1 LQVPSIRVAGYEL
14 FERLGEGGAGQVY
27 RATDVTGRALAVK
40 LLGRGA
46 DLEPDAAHAR
56 FAREVKILAQL
67 DHPML
72 ATLVAYGVDDELGP
86 FLVMPLVPGKTLR
99 ELVKG
104 ANLCPEAALL
114 LLEPVAAAV
123 AALHE
128 RDIVHRDLKPE
139 NVMIAP
145 DGRVVVVDL
154 GLAWGPAHSR
164 HTQEGTAIG
173 SVPYMAPEQIEGSGV
188 GTASDVWGLGVMLYE
203 LVSGRRPFARPR
215 ASEESAAALVG
226 SYTPLEA
233 AAPRCPPEIA
243 RLVVQSLDRAPGAR
257 PSAQAFAEELA
268 AAIDW
273 CDRGEWPQER
283 AKVAHGPTEYTQRI
297 APFRI
302 RREKRLAREA
312 IEAGRPF
319 EAIAHID
326 RALGY
331 VPDDRELLALADEA
345 ERKSSESAERSGP
358 GAGPLGSMTRGR
370 SEPPVRST
378 AAAKPVEPTRPVLQ
392 HRRVFPLVAAAAVVS
407 AAAVLGGIWF
417 ATQHSST
424 RSFRDAPPEQ
434 ATDGAAAMIAPT
446 PALTPPPA
454 PAPAPAPKAPK
465 QPITGLV
472 PLEPAGIPN
481 DLPNHVEDMKAPP
494 GEHLVA
500 QSRLQAA
507 TPEQAVA
514 DIDAEVKKNP
524 DRLNRLGQAMV
535 YIGAGRDDGLAKL
548 DQVVADFPD
557 FGKAWSAKAYI
568 EARAGHSREAE
579 AALNKAIAIDPD
591 DAEAL
596 RNRGIL
602 RDHEGRARDAYPDL
616 VASLRREPND
626 VEALSELAQIYSQ
639 ANHRDDAR
647 PLLERIVHYR
657 PDDPT
662 GWLDLSLVQ
671 APADAVE
678 SIRRALALAPK
689 LPRAHV
695 RLCTVQTEL
704 GVKDALVSCDEAV
717 QLAPDDAWSWMGR
730 GLARYQLAD
739 DKKGLAD
746 VDHAIAM
753 KPDDASFYVNRYIL
767 RTHAG
772 MLDEAKDDL
781 KHACKLGKQEA
792 CDKLR

>member
-1 LQVPSIRVAGYEL
+1 MHFVTILGQVPSIRVAGYEL
-14 FERLGEGGAGQVY
+14 FERLGEGAAGQVY

-40 LLGRGA
+40 LLGRSA

-72 ATLVAYGVDDELGP
+72 ATLIAYGVDDELGP

-99 ELVKG
+99 ELARG
-104 ANLCPEAALL
+104 TSLCPEAAVL

-154 GLAWGPAHSR
+154 GLAWGPQHSR

-188 GTASDVWGLGVMLYE
+188 GTAADVWGLGVMLYE

-226 SYTPLEA
+226 AYTPLDA
-233 AAPRCPPEIA
+233 AAPRCPPELA
-243 RLVVQSLDRAPGAR
+243 TLVTHALDRAPGAR
-257 PSAQAFAEELA
+257 PSAQAFADGLA

-273 CDRGEWPQER
+273 CERTEWAQER
-283 AKVAHGPTEYTQRI
+283 AKVAHAPGEYSQRV
-297 APFRI
+297 APFRV

-312 IEAGRPF
+312 IDAGRPF
-319 EAIAHID
+319 EAIKHID

-331 VPDDRELLALADEA
+331 IPDDRELLALADEA
-345 ERKSSESAERSGP
+345 ERKSSASAPSK
-358 GAGPLGSMTRGR
+358 
-370 SEPPVRST
+370 SEPPVRSSP
-378 AAAKPVEPTRPVLQ
+378 AARPVEPARARSEH
-392 HRRVFPLVAAAAVVS
+392 HRRVFPLVAVAAVV
-407 AAAVLGGIWF
+407 AAAGVLGGIWLI
-417 ATQHSST
+417 TQHSST
-424 RSFRDAPPEQ
+424 TTVRDAALEQ
-434 ATDGAAAMIAPT
+434 PRDGAAAMVAPG
-446 PALTPPPA
+446 PSPA
-454 PAPAPAPKAPK
+454 PATPFDPK

-472 PLEPAGIPN
+472 ALEPGGIPN
-481 DLPNHVEDMKAPP
+481 DLPNHVADMKAPR

-500 QSRLQAA
+500 QSRLEAA

-514 DIDAEVKKNP
+514 DIDAEVAKNP
-524 DRLNRLGQAMV
+524 DRMNRLGQAMV

-548 DQVVADFPD
+548 DKVLADFPD
-557 FGKAWSAKAYI
+557 FGKAWSAKGYI
-568 EARAGHSREAE
+568 EARAGHPRGAE
-579 AALNKAIAIDPD
+579 AAFSKAIAIDPD

-639 ANHRDDAR
+639 AGHRDDAR

-662 GWLDLSLVQ
+662 GWLDLSIVQ
-671 APADAVE
+671 PPADALE
-678 SIRRALALAPK
+678 SIHRALALAPK

-704 GVKDALVSCDEAV
+704 GVKDALASCDEAV
-717 QLAPDDAWSWMGR
+717 QLAPDDPWAWMGR

-781 KHACKLGKQEA
+781 RKACKLGKQEA
-792 CDKLR
+792 CAKLP